1 MTSSPPE
8 AANGGRTDQRY
19 RQQLRDIL
27 ARDEAPSSDRIQE
40 ILQLGADRY
49 GVELGLLVQIDQ
61 AGQTY
66 TIDEVSTPHPDIT
79 RGLTGDLLSTY
90 CRMVVNEQEP
100 LAIDNAPEQ
109 GWSNDPAYQSSLLS
123 TYIGTAVT
131 TGDTVYGTVCFVD
144 LAPREGS
151 FDDAARSFLE
161 HLGEAIEQVLEQE
174 ESAGAEQTGDADHEL
189 SVVER
194 RYRTALQHSPV
205 TFAKVD
211 EELRYEWICNPHSD
225 FRLSDVIGKRD
236 DELDSGAGIDQLIDL
251 KRRTIEQGEQIREE
265 IVFERS
271 DGLNVYDVTATPLRE
286 GQGDAVTGLITA
298 SLNVTERR
306 EKERKLEESE
316 ARYRTLVENFPEGA
330 VGVYDRDLRYKLVRG
345 TLVGDVLPPAEEF
358 DGSRVPDVFPEKTT
372 SDIVPL
378 FRTAVEEGE
387 LGCVETQFGGRD
399 WKVWATPLRDRNGEI
414 FAGLSFAQDITE
426 RSGRER
432 TLRRQ
437 RNLLDQAQRL
447 AGAWEVD
454 LRTENVSWSET
465 LYEIHEVPPGAEI
478 DLDDALDYFPAEART
493 QLRAAFQRC
502 VDEEE
507 PYDLELPLTTANGNE
522 RWVRT
527 VGAPAKVE
535 DGRVVKVAGAF
546 QDITE
551 RKEEERKRE
560 QVIRRVTDAIVEV
573 NADWQFTLVNDQAE
587 ALYDRTEDELLGK
600 NFWDVFSEAI
610 GTRFENTYRG
620 VMQSREPAS
629 LVEYYPGLNGWFDIT
644 AYPND
649 DGGVA
654 FYFQE
659 ITERKKREARLRD
672 LANSIPGVVF
682 QFYARPDGT
691 FGNYF
696 VSEHAEDILGIPP
709 DPDTFHERCLEHI
722 PNSHREAF
730 QASVEAAVEAEAP
743 WEFEAPFDKPSGERR
758 WILGRS
764 IPRRQD
770 GEVVFNGVLLD
781 ITDRKEAEQAHH
793 RLAEAMEVASDGM
806 ALLDEEGTYTY
817 MNQAHAEIFG
827 YDSPEA
833 FLGNT
838 WRMCYADEQ
847 AERFEEEFMPVLHEN
862 GTWTGEV
869 EGKRKDGTPVPQQ
882 VTLTQLE
889 DGGLICVTRDITERK
904 EAERELRRSER
915 RFRKVFKNAAIGI
928 VIGDEDGRLL
938 RANPAF
944 QSMVGYEE
952 AELHDINFSDLTHPD
967 DVATDHDLFEE
978 LTSGKRS
985 RYQVEKRYVRKD
997 GETFWGRTTASQ
1009 LDLGAEKKHVRLV
1022 ENIGD
1027 QKRYEAK
1034 LREAKNKAEEAARLK
1049 AVMLAN
1055 MSHEVRTP
1063 LTSMI
1068 GFSGLLRDQLD
1079 GKAAKLA
1086 RLVHKSGQ
1094 RLEETMEAVL
1104 ELSQLEAGSYDTDR
1118 QTIHLAPLVR
1128 RLADEFELQ
1137 AKEDEITL
1145 DVETGEPPVEA
1156 YADETAVRR
1165 IVSNL
1170 LDNALKF
1177 TPDGGQVTLRAR
1189 TEDAETA
1196 VVEVEDTGVGIG
1208 EEALSKVFEAFK
1220 QESEGLTREYEG
1232 AGLGLSIVRELVETL
1247 RGQIEV
1253 DSEKGV
1259 GTCMTVHLPKTSG
1272 GGTPGA

>member
-161 HLGEAIEQVLEQE
+161 RLGEAVEQVLEQE

-205 TFAKVD
+205 RFAKVD

-454 LRTENVSWSET
+454 LRTEELTWSET
-465 LYEIHEVPPGAEI
+465 VYEIHEVPTSTEI
-478 DLDDALDYFPAEART
+478 GFDDALNFFPPDAHAE
-493 QLRAAFQRC
+493 LEAAFQRC
-502 VDEEE
+502 EDEGE
-507 PYDLELPLTTANGNE
+507 PFDLELRLVTANDNQ
-522 RWVRT
+522 RWVRA
-527 VGAPAKVE
+527 VGAPAEVE

-546 QDITE
+546 QNITE
-551 RKEEERKRE
+551 RKEAERSLRE
-560 QVIRRVTDAIVEV
+560 REV
-573 NADWQFTLVNDQAE
+573 RLRGIANSLPGVVYQFYVRPDGEDGCYFISDRAE
-587 ALYDRTEDELLGK
+587 ELLGI
-600 NFWDVFSEAI
+600 A
-610 GTRFENTYRG
+610 
-620 VMQSREPAS
+620 
-629 LVEYYPGLNGWFDIT
+629 
-644 AYPND
+644 
-649 DGGVA
+649 
-654 FYFQE
+654 
-659 ITERKKREARLRD
+659 
-672 LANSIPGVVF
+672 
-682 QFYARPDGT
+682 
-691 FGNYF
+691 
-696 VSEHAEDILGIPP
+696 P
-709 DPDTFHERCLEHI
+709 DPDTFHERFTAGI
-722 PNSHREAF
+722 PPSHRQAF
-730 QASVEAAVEAEAP
+730 LDEIEESAEKEIP
-743 WEFEAPFDKPSGERR
+743 FRFEIPFESPNGKTRWLLDVSMPEDQGE
-758 WILGRS
+758 
-764 IPRRQD
+764 
-770 GEVVFNGVLLD
+770 EVVFNGVLLD
-781 ITDRKEAEQAHH
+781 VTERKQAEQA
-793 RLAEAMEVASDGM
+793 RNRMAEAMEVASDGM

-952 AELHDINFSDLTHPD
+952 AELQDLDFSDLTHPD

-1009 LDLGAEKKHVRLV
+1009 LDLGADKKHVRLV

-1253 DSEKGV
+1253 DSEKGE